1 MGVGGL
7 SGWGCWL
14 PGASL
19 SRVCV
24 LSWEADPDRQIGVS
38 GGELLHLEQIHNKVL
53 LYGTGNYIQSPGIS
67 QKGKQLK
74 ENMCITVV

>member
-1 MGVGGL
+1 MGV

-38 GGELLHLEQIHNKVL
+38 GGELLHLERIHNKFL
-53 LYGTGNYIQSPGIS
+53 LYGTGNYIQSPKPERKTI
-67 QKGKQLK
+67 KR
-74 ENMCITVV
+74 EHVYN